1 MYKQSHDLTTALFCP
16 LSEGP
21 SEWWSAAR
29 VMELEAQVSTLKAE
43 LQESRDHADLLE
55 FRILEFTEEDRVS
68 TLYVSVYQVIRWL
81 SGNSDNIKKIKVGQ
95 KMIMRNQ

>member
-1 MYKQSHDLTTALFCP
+1 MPNKLQDLTSKVFCP

-68 TLYVSVYQVIRWL
+68 TSFVLMLQVI
-81 SGNSDNIKKIKVGQ
+81 KV
-95 KMIMRNQ
+95 RVR